1 MQIGSISLLRKSTI
15 SFTLLSAG
23 LLAHTFSSGSYVG
36 LKDFLF
42 YCIVNLLLTF
52 LITPALLEG
61 PRLAMMI
68 LLSQGMTHFLSG
80 GEGNNS
86 GQMLLSH
93 LISSMVVYHLVKNF
107 DQALEKALTIIESF
121 LPVKLTTFK
130 VISLNYQCFIHLQI
144 FINFLISLGPIH
156 SRAPPFENR

>member
-1 MQIGSISLLRKSTI
+1 MQIGSISQLRKLTI

-107 DQALEKALTIIESF
+107 DQAFEKALTVIESF
-121 LPVKLTTFK
+121 RPVKLTTFK

>member
-1 MQIGSISLLRKSTI
+1 MQIGSISQLRKLTI

-42 YCIVNLLLTF
+42 YCTVNLLLTF

-80 GEGNNS
+80 GAANNS
-86 GQMLLSH
+86 DQMLLSH
-93 LISSMVVYHLVKNF
+93 LIASIVVYHLVKNF
-107 DQALEKALTIIESF
+107 DQAFEKALTVIESF

-144 FINFLISLGPIH
+144 FINFLISLGPSH

>member
-1 MQIGSISLLRKSTI
+1 MQIGSISQLRKLTI

-68 LLSQGMTHFLSG
+68 LLSQGMTHF
-80 GEGNNS
+80 
-86 GQMLLSH
+86 
-93 LISSMVVYHLVKNF
+93 Y
-107 DQALEKALTIIESF
+107 QA
-121 LPVKLTTFK
+121 VQTTTLAK
-130 VISLNYQCFIHLQI
+130 CC
-144 FINFLISLGPIH
+144 
-156 SRAPPFENR
+156 